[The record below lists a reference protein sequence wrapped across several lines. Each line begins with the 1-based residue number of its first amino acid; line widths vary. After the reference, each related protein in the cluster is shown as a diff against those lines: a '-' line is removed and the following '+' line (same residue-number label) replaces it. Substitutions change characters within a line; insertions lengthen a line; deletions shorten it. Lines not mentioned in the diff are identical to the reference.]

1 MFLRKSFSLGCTK
14 KRLAAALSLVAGLSF
29 VFTLAAER
37 SSFSTVTHPTG
48 ILTALAKEDASG
60 GPAYDMF
67 LKVDTIAGD
76 ANDAKH
82 KNEIVVDSF
91 SWEEA
96 RAINASRPTMEGF
109 RVTMPAS
116 SASPKFF
123 LYGAGGTKIP
133 RVVLSVKI
141 RGSQQDFLKWTLTNA
156 QVLSYKTVGNAHG
169 DGISDQIIFS
179 FSKIEAEYRQ
189 PLPDGTLGPV
199 MQGGWDQRTNKAS

>member
-1 MFLRKSFSLGCTK
+1 MFLRTSFPLRCTK
-14 KRLAAALSLVAGLSF
+14 KRLAVVLSFVAGLSF

-37 SSFSTVTHPTG
+37 SALPTVTHPTG
-48 ILTALAKEDASG
+48 ILTALAKENVSG
-60 GPAYDMF
+60 GPTYDLF

-91 SWEEA
+91 SWEEG
-96 RAINASRPTMEGF
+96 RAINASRPTMDGF

-133 RVVLSVKI
+133 RIVLSVKI

-156 QVLSYKTVGNAHG
+156 QVLSYKTVGNVHG
-169 DGISDQIIFS
+169 DGISDQITFS

-199 MQGGWDQRTNKAS
+199 IQGGWDQRTNKAS